1 MPDHVFDD
9 SCDARVSP
17 LEPSRALAP
26 LTRPEEPA
34 ATPAPAFRPDA
45 RFVVHLIATAIHEPQ
60 TRALRRAAPSDAVST
75 YSNVVGFVS
84 RPQVAANGLALA
96 KVA

>member
-1 MPDHVFDD
+1 MPDAIFEK
-9 SCDARVSP
+9 SRDAGVSP
-17 LEPSRALAP
+17 LEPSRSLVP
-26 LTRPEEPA
+26 LTVAAEPA
-34 ATPAPAFRPDA
+34 SPPASCFRPDA
-45 RFVVHLIATAIHEPQ
+45 RFVAHLIATAVHEPQ

-84 RPQVAANGLALA
+84 RPQVAANGIALA